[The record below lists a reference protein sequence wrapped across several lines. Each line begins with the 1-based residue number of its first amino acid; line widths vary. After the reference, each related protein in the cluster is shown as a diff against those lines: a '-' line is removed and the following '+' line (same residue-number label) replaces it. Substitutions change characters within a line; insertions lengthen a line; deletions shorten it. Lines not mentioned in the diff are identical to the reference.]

1 MAALFGFAA
10 LISPPFR
17 PQFLSATTVLSDL
30 FLETLAFFCLHC
42 LSIRPGYQNCRNKMA
57 CACFKI
63 LSASALIS

>member
-30 FLETLAFFCLHC
+30 FLETLAFSVFIAFPFDLA
-42 LSIRPGYQNCRNKMA
+42 I
-57 CACFKI
+57 KI
-63 LSASALIS
+63 AEIKWPALVLKYYRQVR